1 MFKIVD
7 QFDELPLEICSDEKS
22 QNYNQYYADRGYL
35 NSGVQIDWFCSDTS
49 DAIIQSEEGILS
61 NFQGLR
67 IDLQHCV
74 EYKQIEDCN
83 LSIINDSLKILSK
96 LSEQGMFFTFD

>member
-1 MFKIVD
+1 MLQEIGRVRLSRHTKKQVTYIEETSNLPRFKIVD

-49 DAIIQSEEGILS
+49 DAII
-61 NFQGLR
+61 
-67 IDLQHCV
+67 
-74 EYKQIEDCN
+74 
-83 LSIINDSLKILSK
+83 
-96 LSEQGMFFTFD
+96 